1 MATTQANRRRV
12 VVVGGV
18 AGGASAAAR
27 IKRLDENADVVV
39 FEKGDD
45 VSFSNCCLPYYL
57 SGTVEDSEDL
67 IMMTP
72 AAFRKKHDIDVR
84 VHAEVLSINRAAK
97 TVTVRSTETG
107 ETYEQPYDKLVLSPG
122 ANPIVP
128 PALTG
133 TERENVFTI
142 RNVRDIRALKVWMD
156 KPEVKQVFVVGGGF
170 IGIEAAENLRLAGK
184 DVTLAELSG
193 QILQP
198 FDEDMVQILHKE
210 LDDHGV
216 RLLLHT
222 NVQAI
227 TEEGVTVDQ
236 NGTQKSYPADAVVL
250 AIGVFPETRLAA
262 AAGLEIGKSGAI
274 HVNENYQTSDPDIYA
289 VGDAVEVYDPQTHG
303 WRKLALAG
311 PAQFEARAAADHICG
326 VASQNH
332 GFAGAL
338 CLRVFGQ
345 NAAAVGI
352 NEALAARSG
361 FHADSVMIFP
371 GDKVGIMPEWHYMAL
386 KLIFERP
393 TGLILGAQAIGEG
406 DVVGRMNVIAAMIR
420 MHATVYDLKDMTLCY
435 SPVYSTAKDPVNQAA
450 LVAINVLEG
459 QIRQV
464 HVSQVRALV
473 ESGAYIVDVREPGE
487 YAAGHLQGAHNIPLT
502 QLRER
507 MQEIPKDIPVY
518 LHCRS
523 SQRSYYAICCLRGH
537 GFDNLT
543 NISGSFLGIS
553 LYEYFQDKALGRE
566 PIVTAYNFD

>member
-1 MATTQANRRRV
+1 MAAQNEKLRV

-27 IKRLDENADVVV
+27 VKRLNENADVVV
-39 FEKGDD
+39 FEKGSD
-45 VSFSNCCLPYYL
+45 VSFSNCGLPYYL

-84 VHAEVLSINRAAK
+84 VHSEVVSIDREKK

-128 PALTG
+128 PALKG
-133 TERENVFTI
+133 ADRENVFTI
-142 RNVRDIRALKVWMD
+142 RNVRDIVALKTFLD
-156 KPEVKQVFVVGGGF
+156 KPETKHVFVVGGGF
-170 IGIEAAENLRLAGK
+170 IGIEAAENLQLAGK

-216 RLLLHT
+216 KLLLHT

-227 TEEGVTVDQ
+227 TEQGVTVER
-236 NGTQKSYPADAVVL
+236 NGAQETYSADAVVL
-250 AIGVFPETRLAA
+250 AIGVFPETKLAA
-262 AAGLEIGKSGAI
+262 AAGLEIGKTGAI
-274 HVNENYQTSDPDIYA
+274 HVNENYQTNDPDIYA
-289 VGDAVEVYDPQTHG
+289 VGDAIEVYDPQTHV

-326 VASQNH
+326 ITSPNH

-352 NEALAARSG
+352 SETLAARSG
-361 FHADSVMIFP
+361 LHADSVLIFP
-371 GDKVGIMPEWHYMAL
+371 GDKVGIMPDWHYMSL
-386 KLIFERP
+386 KLIFERQ

-459 QIRQV
+459 QLRQV
-464 HVSQVRALV
+464 HVSEVRSLV
-473 ESGAYIVDVREPGE
+473 ESGAYIVDVREEGE
-487 YAAGHLQGAHNIPLT
+487 YAEGHLVGSHNIPLT
-502 QLRER
+502 QLRARDGGNSEGCSR
-507 MQEIPKDIPVY
+507 VPALPLEPAELLRALLPARPWLPQPDE
-518 LHCRS
+518 H
-523 SQRSYYAICCLRGH
+523 QRLVPRYQPL
-537 GFDNLT
+537 
-543 NISGSFLGIS
+543 
-553 LYEYFQDKALGRE
+553 
-566 PIVTAYNFD
+566 

>member
-1 MATTQANRRRV
+1 MAALNEKLRV

-27 IKRLDENADVVV
+27 VKRLNENADVVV
-39 FEKGDD
+39 FEKGSD
-45 VSFSNCCLPYYL
+45 VSFSNCGLPYYL

-84 VHAEVLSINRAAK
+84 VHSEVVSIDREKK

-128 PALTG
+128 PALKG
-133 TERENVFTI
+133 ADRENVFTI
-142 RNVRDIRALKVWMD
+142 RNVRDIVALKTFLD
-156 KPEVKQVFVVGGGF
+156 KPETKRVFVVGGGF
-170 IGIEAAENLRLAGK
+170 IGIEAA
-184 DVTLAELSG
+184 
-193 QILQP
+193 
-198 FDEDMVQILHKE
+198 
-210 LDDHGV
+210 
-216 RLLLHT
+216 
-222 NVQAI
+222 
-227 TEEGVTVDQ
+227 
-236 NGTQKSYPADAVVL
+236 
-250 AIGVFPETRLAA
+250 
-262 AAGLEIGKSGAI
+262 AGLEIGKTGAI
-274 HVNENYQTSDPDIYA
+274 HVNENYQTNDPDIYA
-289 VGDAVEVYDPQTHG
+289 VGDAIEVYDPQTHV

-326 VASQNH
+326 ITSPNH

-352 NEALAARSG
+352 SEALAARSG
-361 FHADSVMIFP
+361 LHADSVLIFP
-371 GDKVGIMPEWHYMAL
+371 GDKVGIMPDWHYMSL

-459 QIRQV
+459 QLRQV
-464 HVSQVRALV
+464 HVSEVRSLV
-473 ESGAYIVDVREPGE
+473 ESGAYIVDVREEGE
-487 YAAGHLQGAHNIPLT
+487 YAEGHLVGSHNIPLT
-502 QLRER
+502 QLRAR
-507 MQEIPKDIPVY
+507 MEEIPKDVPVY

-523 SQRSYYAICCLRGH
+523 SQRSYYALCCLRGH
-537 GFDNLT
+537 GYHNLT

-553 LYEYFQDKALGRE
+553 LYEYFHDKSEGRK

>member
-1 MATTQANRRRV
+1 MAALNEKLRV

-27 IKRLDENADVVV
+27 VKRLNENADVVV
-39 FEKGDD
+39 FEKGSD
-45 VSFSNCCLPYYL
+45 VSFSNCGLPYYL

-72 AAFRKKHDIDVR
+72 AAFWKKHDIDVR
-84 VHAEVLSINRAAK
+84 VHSEVVSIDREKK

-128 PALTG
+128 PALKG
-133 TERENVFTI
+133 ADRENVFTI
-142 RNVRDIRALKVWMD
+142 RNVRDIVALKTFLD
-156 KPEVKQVFVVGGGF
+156 KPETKRVFVVGGGF
-170 IGIEAAENLRLAGK
+170 IGIEAAENLQLAGK

-216 RLLLHT
+216 KLLLHT

-227 TEEGVTVDQ
+227 TEQGVTVER
-236 NGTQKSYPADAVVL
+236 NGAQETYSADAVVL
-250 AIGVFPETRLAA
+250 AIGVFPETKLAA
-262 AAGLEIGKSGAI
+262 AAGLEIGKTGAI
-274 HVNENYQTSDPDIYA
+274 HVNENYQTNDPDIYA
-289 VGDAVEVYDPQTHG
+289 VGDAIEVYDPQTHV

-326 VASQNH
+326 ITSLNH

-338 CLRVFGQ
+338 CLRVFRQ

-352 NEALAARSG
+352 SEALAARSG
-361 FHADSVMIFP
+361 LHADSVLIFP
-371 GDKVGIMPEWHYMAL
+371 GDKVGIMPDWHYMSL

-459 QIRQV
+459 QLRQV
-464 HVSQVRALV
+464 HVSAVRSLV
-473 ESGAYIVDVREPGE
+473 ESGAYIVDVREEGE
-487 YAAGHLQGAHNIPLT
+487 YAEGHLVSSHNIPLT
-502 QLRER
+502 QLRAR
-507 MQEIPKDIPVY
+507 MEEIPKDVPVY

-523 SQRSYYAICCLRGH
+523 SQRSYYALCCLRGH
-537 GFDNLT
+537 GYHNLT

-553 LYEYFQDKALGRE
+553 LYEYFHDKSEGRK

>member
-1 MATTQANRRRV
+1 MAEQNEKLRV

-27 IKRLDENADVVV
+27 VKRLNENADVVV
-39 FEKGDD
+39 FEKGSD
-45 VSFSNCCLPYYL
+45 VSFSNCGLPYYL

-84 VHAEVLSINRAAK
+84 VHSEVVSIDREKK

-128 PALTG
+128 PALKG
-133 TERENVFTI
+133 ADRENVFTI
-142 RNVRDIRALKVWMD
+142 RNVRDIVALKTFLD
-156 KPEVKQVFVVGGGF
+156 KPETKRVFVVGGGF
-170 IGIEAAENLRLAGK
+170 IGIEAEENLQLAGK

-216 RLLLHT
+216 KLLLHT

-227 TEEGVTVDQ
+227 TEQGVTVER
-236 NGTQKSYPADAVVL
+236 NGAQETYSADAVVL
-250 AIGVFPETRLAA
+250 AIGVFPETKLAA
-262 AAGLEIGKSGAI
+262 AAGLEIGKTGAI
-274 HVNENYQTSDPDIYA
+274 HVNEKYQTNDPDIYA
-289 VGDAVEVYDPQTHG
+289 VGDAIEVYDPQTHV

-326 VASQNH
+326 ITSPNH

-352 NEALAARSG
+352 SEALAARSG
-361 FHADSVMIFP
+361 LHADSVLIFP
-371 GDKVGIMPEWHYMAL
+371 GDKVGIMPDWHYMSL

-459 QIRQV
+459 QLRQV
-464 HVSQVRALV
+464 HVSEVRSLV
-473 ESGAYIVDVREPGE
+473 ESGVYIVDVREEGE
-487 YAAGHLQGAHNIPLT
+487 YAEGHLVGSHNIPLT
-502 QLRER
+502 QLRAR
-507 MQEIPKDIPVY
+507 MEEIPKDVPVY

-523 SQRSYYAICCLRGH
+523 SQRSYYALCCLRGH
-537 GFDNLT
+537 GYHNLT

-553 LYEYFQDKALGRE
+553 LYEYFHDKSEGRK